1 MVQAGRLLEAH
12 ESFRVELSDDFSRW
26 TIGRKKLGAEK
37 SLTKKYNKQVLRST
51 LKKKFC
57 HSAARRG
64 KIFQDATTRK
74 LLTADENSSLKT
86 AMKIP
91 LKISQLFQC
100 EKLLRLLER
109 LEENGLTYEPDG
121 INE

>member
-1 MVQAGRLLEAH
+1 M
-12 ESFRVELSDDFSRW
+12 DNW
-26 TIGRKKLGAEK
+26 TQEIGRRKKPDEEIQQTSFEVDAQEK
-37 SLTKKYNKQVLRST
+37 ILSFSGETWK
-51 LKKKFC
+51 
-57 HSAARRG
+57 

-74 LLTADENSSLKT
+74 LLIADENFSLKT

-91 LKISQLFQC
+91 LKISQPFQC

-109 LEENGLTYEPDG
+109 LEENSLTYEPDG

>member
-1 MVQAGRLLEAH
+1 MGKN
-12 ESFRVELSDDFSRW
+12 FS
-26 TIGRKKLGAEK
+26 
-37 SLTKKYNKQVLRST
+37 
-51 LKKKFC
+51 
-57 HSAARRG
+57 
-64 KIFQDATTRK
+64 DATTRK

-91 LKISQLFQC
+91 SKIPQPFQC